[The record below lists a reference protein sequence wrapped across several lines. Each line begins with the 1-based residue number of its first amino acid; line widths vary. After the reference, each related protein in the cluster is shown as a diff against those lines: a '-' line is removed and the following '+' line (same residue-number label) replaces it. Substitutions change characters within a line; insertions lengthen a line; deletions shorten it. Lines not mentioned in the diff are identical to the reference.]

1 MSRWLSIQSF
11 SLLYQLQSKPNP
23 NRGQEPLF
31 SPPNLTKS
39 EITFLAFCSGFQN
52 LHILKIWPNCTRNP
66 LTDLLNNSL
75 SRINPSGQV

>member
-23 NRGQEPLF
+23 NRGRKPLV

-66 LTDLLNNSL
+66 LTDLLTNSL
-75 SRINPSGQV
+75 SRINASGQV